1 MKIDGGCHCGALT
14 FEAEVDP
21 AQAAVCH
28 CTDCQK
34 MSGTAFRTV
43 IRADE
48 DNFTMLSGDPKIY
61 IKTAESGAKRAMA
74 FCENCGTQIYGT
86 SVGDGPKI
94 YGIRAGTVTQSAQLV
109 PQHQIWTRS
118 AQPWLGQLEDIPA
131 SELGSSKDYKPRH

>member
-14 FEAEVDP
+14 YEAEIDP
-21 AQAAVCH
+21 DMVGVCH

-48 DNFTMLSGDPKIY
+48 ADFKMLSGEPKIY
-61 IKTAESGAKRAMA
+61 VKTAESGAGRAMG

-94 YGIRAGTVTQSAQLV
+94 YGIRVGTITQSAQLA
-109 PQHQIWTRS
+109 PKQQIWTRS
-118 AQPWLGQLEDIPA
+118 AQPWLCDLDGLPA
-131 SELGSSKDYKPRH
+131 REKQ